1 MKGRIMNKEENIFQ
15 VAAVVPSCGI
25 KTMADKGVRIFV
37 DTRELSNEDKSKLFG
52 LQGERIWVAFA
63 KTTLRVDD
71 LNIKEVEKEFLTDKT
86 PSQRLRSVL
95 YVYWQDC
102 TDQQE
107 PFETFYKAHMEKF
120 IDIVKNKLPER

>member
-1 MKGRIMNKEENIFQ
+1 MGNDKNIFQ
-15 VAAVVPSCGI
+15 VGAVVPSCGI

-37 DTRELSNEDKSKLFG
+37 DTRELSNEDKAKLFD

-63 KTTLRVDD
+63 KTTLKVDD
-71 LNIKEVEKEFLTDKT
+71 LDIKEVEKEFLTDKT

-102 TDQQE
+102 TNQQE
-107 PFETFYKAHMEKF
+107 PFETFYKTQMEKF
-120 IDIVKNKLPER
+120 IDIVKNKLPDR